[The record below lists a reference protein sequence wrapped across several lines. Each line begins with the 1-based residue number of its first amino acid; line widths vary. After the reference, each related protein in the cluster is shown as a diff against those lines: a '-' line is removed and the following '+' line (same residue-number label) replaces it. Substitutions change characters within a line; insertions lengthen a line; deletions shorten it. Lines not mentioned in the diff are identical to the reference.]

1 MNTGEKPEI
10 ENSIAGENSRVTFF
24 KRLIVI
30 LPVIASLVA
39 IVLCINLTLR
49 LNDLEERLK
58 SVSFNSYVE
67 QTVVSN
73 NYIVSNPEDPGQVT
87 VSFENDNT
95 PKRAYLTFDDGPSVN
110 TERILKI
117 LKDHNVRATF
127 FVCGYMETD
136 EKLRPLYKKIVDE
149 GHTIAMHSYSH
160 RYADVYASAESFEL
174 DLDKIHTLI
183 YNETGVD
190 SKIYRFPGGSGNKV
204 SKLDMNIFKD
214 ILHERGYEF
223 WDWNVYPGNPSGTS
237 IPREKIVSGI
247 LDRVSDFDSSV
258 ILLHDTGAK
267 DATVDALEEIIEGI
281 LEKDIE
287 LVPMSENTPLIQQN
301 P

>member
-1 MNTGEKPEI
+1 MDNDKTKV
-10 ENSIAGENSRVTFF
+10 NFL

-30 LPVIASLVA
+30 LPVLVSIAALGMC
-39 IVLCINLTLR
+39 IVLTLR

-73 NYIVSNPEDPGQVT
+73 NYIVSDREDPGQVT
-87 VSFENDNT
+87 VSFEDGNT
-95 PKRAYLTFDDGPSVN
+95 VKRAYLTFDDGPSKN
-110 TERILKI
+110 TEKILRILKE
-117 LKDHNVRATF
+117 HNVRATF
-127 FVCGYMETD
+127 FVCGYVEDD
-136 EKLRPLYKKIVDE
+136 ENLRPLYKKIVDE

-160 RYADVYASAESFEL
+160 RYADIYSSPESFEL

-190 SKIYRFPGGSGNKV
+190 AKIYRFPGGSGNTV

-214 ILHERGYEF
+214 ILHEKGYEY
-223 WDWNVYPGNPSGTS
+223 WDWNVYPGDPSGSS
-237 IPREKIVSGI
+237 IPKEKIVSGI
-247 LDRVSDFDSSV
+247 LDKIDSFNSAV

-267 DATVDALEEIIEGI
+267 DTTVEALPEVIEG
-281 LEKDIE
+281 LLDKNIE
-287 LVPMSENTPLIQQN
+287 LLPMSENTPLVQQQ
-301 P
+301 

>member
-1 MNTGEKPEI
+1 M
-10 ENSIAGENSRVTFF
+10 ENDNKKDGFLKKLLLFLPFVVSAAALVISI
-24 KRLIVI
+24 
-30 LPVIASLVA
+30 SLA
-39 IVLCINLTLR
+39 LR

-73 NYIVSNPEDPGQVT
+73 NYIVSNSDDPGQVT
-87 VSFENDNT
+87 VSFENGDT

-110 TERILKI
+110 TEKILRILKE
-117 LKDHNVRATF
+117 HNVRATF
-127 FVCGYMETD
+127 FVCGYVEED
-136 EKLRPLYKKIVDE
+136 EKLKPLYKKIVDE

-160 RYADVYASAESFEL
+160 RYEDIYSSAESFEL

-190 SKIYRFPGGSGNKV
+190 AKIYRFPGGSGNTV

-214 ILHERGYEF
+214 ILHEKGYEY
-223 WDWNVYPGNPSGTS
+223 WDWNVYPGNSEGES
-237 IPREKIVSGI
+237 IPKEKIVSGI
-247 LDRVSDFDSSV
+247 LDKIDNYNNAI

-267 DATVDALEEIIEGI
+267 NSTVEALPEVIEGLLDKNI
-281 LEKDIE
+281 QL
-287 LVPMSENTPLIQQN
+287 LPMSENTPLVQQLKE
-301 P
+301 

>member
-1 MNTGEKPEI
+1 MDNDKTKV
-10 ENSIAGENSRVTFF
+10 NFL

-30 LPVIASLVA
+30 LPVLVSIAALGMC
-39 IVLCINLTLR
+39 IVLTLR

-73 NYIVSNPEDPGQVT
+73 NYIVSDREDPGQVT
-87 VSFENDNT
+87 VSFEDGNT
-95 PKRAYLTFDDGPSVN
+95 VKRAYLTFDDGPSKN
-110 TERILKI
+110 TEKILRILKE
-117 LKDHNVRATF
+117 HNVRATF
-127 FVCGYMETD
+127 FVCGYVEDD
-136 EKLRPLYKKIVDE
+136 ENLRPLYKKIVDE

-160 RYADVYASAESFEL
+160 RYADIYSSPESFEL

-190 SKIYRFPGGSGNKV
+190 AKIYRFPGGAGNTV

-214 ILHERGYEF
+214 ILHEKGYEY
-223 WDWNVYPGNPSGTS
+223 WDWNVYPGNSEGES
-237 IPREKIVSGI
+237 IPKEKIVSGI
-247 LDRVSDFDSSV
+247 LDKIDNYNNAI

-267 DATVDALEEIIEGI
+267 NSTVEALPEVIEGLLDKNI
-281 LEKDIE
+281 QL
-287 LVPMSENTPLIQQN
+287 LPMSENTPLVQQLKE
-301 P
+301 

>member
-1 MNTGEKPEI
+1 M
-10 ENSIAGENSRVTFF
+10 ENDNKKDGFLKKLLLFLPFVVSAAALVISI
-24 KRLIVI
+24 
-30 LPVIASLVA
+30 SLA
-39 IVLCINLTLR
+39 LR

-73 NYIVSNPEDPGQVT
+73 NYIVSNPNDPGQVT
-87 VSFENDNT
+87 VSFENGDT

-110 TERILKI
+110 TEKILRILKE
-117 LKDHNVRATF
+117 HNVRATF
-127 FVCGYMETD
+127 FVCGYVEED
-136 EKLRPLYKKIVDE
+136 EKLKPLYKKIVDE

-160 RYADVYASAESFEL
+160 RYEDIYSSAESFEL

-190 SKIYRFPGGSGNKV
+190 AKIYRFPGGSGNTV

-214 ILHERGYEF
+214 ILHEKGYEY
-223 WDWNVYPGNPSGTS
+223 WDWNVYPGNSEGES
-237 IPREKIVSGI
+237 IPKEKIVSGI
-247 LDRVSDFDSSV
+247 LDKIDNYNNAI

-267 DATVDALEEIIEGI
+267 NSTVEALPEVIEGLLDKNI
-281 LEKDIE
+281 QL
-287 LVPMSENTPLIQQN
+287 LPMSENTPLVQQLKE
-301 P
+301 